1 MLISLRVGNSQGII
15 KHFLIIRV
23 KIMRTCSFGIR
34 QFLICWWLNLHTTSS
49 FENRVE
55 VQHCLFVFLFQ
66 SKMLVCLQRKRIKK
80 WECNERNNLK
90 RKKVCTLKTKI
101 VLRDGVCWVRDVRL
115 YLLHSRL
122 WIREKNYLF
131 RCMYNDQHLIVAT
144 HLKQC

>member
-1 MLISLRVGNSQGII
+1 MLISLGVGNSQGII
-15 KHFLIIRV
+15 KHFVIIRV

-34 QFLICWWLNLHTTSS
+34 WFLICWWLNLHTTSS

-90 RKKVCTLKTKI
+90 RKKVCTLKQKLFWEMASAGSVTC
-101 VLRDGVCWVRDVRL
+101 VCIFSILVF
-115 YLLHSRL
+115 
-122 WIREKNYLF
+122 EFEKKNYLF
-131 RCMYNDQHLIVAT
+131 SLYVQRSTLNCGKT
-144 HLKQC
+144 S